1 MTERE
6 LSVIKQA
13 FIDIDNYEVRRL
25 KAFPT
30 VNIIDIDG
38 FDKRMLAVTNNES
51 HREGFS
57 SKKIIITI
65 IAAALLLSAAI
76 SAYAFREPI
85 KAFFMKNRDT
95 HSLYEYPTEKPSPI
109 TSGIF
114 QPTWLPEGYSQS
126 DYSESKTFVQTTWVN
141 GTSVIVLKQKMLSGG
156 GSVDTENSDY
166 EVVTVN
172 GQNYYCISKNGI
184 HDIIWRND
192 LYAFTLWCYGTER
205 EDALKIATSLKVE
218 KEFPKE

>member
-1 MTERE
+1 MNKSELELIKRAIADVDRLEIER
-6 LSVIKQA
+6 LDS
-13 FIDIDNYEVRRL
+13 L
-25 KAFPT
+25 PT
-30 VNIIDIDG
+30 VTVSDEENFRGSVLAIPENVTPKSRISGKKLIIV
-38 FDKRMLAVTNNES
+38 L
-51 HREGFS
+51 
-57 SKKIIITI
+57 
-65 IAAALLLSAAI
+65 IAAAVLI
-76 SAYAFREPI
+76 SSIITAYAFREPI

-166 EVVTVN
+166 EVVAVN

-218 KEFPKE
+218 KDFPTE